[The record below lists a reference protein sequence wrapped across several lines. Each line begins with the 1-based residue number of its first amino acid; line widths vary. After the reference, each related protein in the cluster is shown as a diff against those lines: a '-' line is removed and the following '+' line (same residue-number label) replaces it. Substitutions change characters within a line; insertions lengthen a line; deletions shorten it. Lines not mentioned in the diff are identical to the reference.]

1 MNKSRTLIPKNWTPE
16 QALTVFDLLIAL
28 QQAIWDLYQSAILR
42 LLMEQDAPLGSIYS
56 VINQTFPS
64 PPDPWSAR
72 HPLGS
77 GAIPSPTA
85 PVHQLP

>member
-42 LLMEQDAPLGSIYS
+42 LLMEQDAPSRVDLFGD
-56 VINQTFPS
+56 QPDLPFPS
-64 PPDPWSAR
+64 
-72 HPLGS
+72 
-77 GAIPSPTA
+77 
-85 PVHQLP
+85 